1 MNYRATHFKPAL
13 DSVMGNSH
21 SPSMINDAKKLDKLY
36 GEMPFTSH
44 LVTYKKNDENASA
57 PFWAASFNT
66 D

>member
-44 LVTYKKNDENASA
+44 LVTYNKNVADA
-57 PFWAASFNT
+57 PGSFLDAFN
-66 D
+66 